1 MLQAVVSWQGSWLDQ
16 FFVPVSFV
24 VLRLFRLPDLL
35 RSDNSSSDSCC
46 FCCCG
51 AAAVVILFAAT
62 LNTFFDCSKNLVRD
76 GSWGGCDRED
86 RQRSAVS
93 GSSPWP
99 ISMSPPHLSINSIA
113 SHSLQCRTDD
123 CLHHPQLLRTPPQNC
138 SSSG

>member
-1 MLQAVVSWQGSWLDQ
+1 MPAVVSRQGCSPNQ
-16 FFVPVSFV
+16 FFVPICIL
-24 VLRLFRLPDLL
+24 VLRPFRLPDLL
-35 RSDNSSSDSCC
+35 RSDSSSSDSCC

-62 LNTFFDCSKNLVRD
+62 LNTFFDCSKNSVRD

-113 SHSLQCRTDD
+113 SHSLQRRPDD
-123 CLHHPQLLRTPPQNC
+123 CLHHPQLLGTPPQNAP
-138 SSSG
+138 SSC